1 MVNAQPPSHAA
12 ASTRP
17 NILTPTSQTTART
30 PLDRAHRHCANAM
43 PGAQSPSL
51 HHVNATTHIPCQRG
65 CTGIPKRQFC
75 LAHSRRRS
83 HCASAM
89 SRAPAA
95 GCPEYGDTVI
105 RASRSS
111 PHGFVTPY
119 VPAGPRTPPSQ
130 SACIYHRQQFVVLLH
145 IGPALAGHSLVAVP
159 ALASRPRSEP
169 ARQRIIGGNTNV
181 RVRPYVANTSSR
193 NIGGT
198 SAGMFT
204 SASRMYSSLADLGY
218 ISR

>member
-1 MVNAQPPSHAA
+1 MHNHRVTLRLQPDPTSSLPPRRQRRALHSTAHIDIVLTRCPA
-12 ASTRP
+12 HSRLPYIMSTRP
-17 NILTPTSQTTART
+17 HTSPASGGARAS
-30 PLDRAHRHCANAM
+30 RSANSALRI
-43 PGAQSPSL
+43 PGAARI
-51 HHVNATTHIPCQRG
+51 V
-65 CTGIPKRQFC
+65 
-75 LAHSRRRS
+75 LAR
-83 HCASAM
+83 C
-89 SRAPAA
+89 PALLQLA
-95 GCPEYGDTVI
+95 VPNTGDTVI
-105 RASRSS
+105 RTSRSS

-204 SASRMYSSLADLGY
+204 SASRMYSSLADLRY